1 MRKVIIGIAIGL
13 GVIVLAFA
21 LGFYAFFARVGSS
34 GHGEVGLIKI
44 EGTIM
49 TATSVVEELE
59 KARKD
64 PSIKAVVV
72 RLDTPGGAVAASQ
85 EIYEEVKKV
94 NAVKPVVVSM
104 GNIAASGGYYIA
116 CGARKIF
123 ANQGTLT
130 GSIGVRMEHVNIGE
144 LLSWAKVSH
153 ETLKSGYFKD
163 IGAFDR
169 PMTEEERALLQGF
182 LTDLHAQFKET
193 VAVSRNIPIEEVEK
207 FADGRIFSG
216 EEAVGLK
223 LVDEIGGLTDA
234 VKFAYGAAGLK
245 GEPEYRLL
253 EKKKTFFM
261 KILSEETMSFLKSAG
276 SALAVYKF

>member
-1 MRKVIIGIAIGL
+1 MRKVVIGIAIGL
-13 GVIVLAFA
+13 AVIIIAFA
-21 LGFYAFFARVGSS
+21 LGFCAFFAKVGHS

-49 TATSVVEELE
+49 TAISVVEELE

-85 EIYEEVKKV
+85 EIFEEVKKV
-94 NAVKPVVVSM
+94 DGTKPVIASM
-104 GNIAASGGYYIA
+104 GNIAASGGYYVA

-144 LLSWAKVSH
+144 LLNWAKISH

-163 IGAFDR
+163 IGSFDR
-169 PMTEEERALLQGF
+169 PMTDEERALLQGF

-193 VAVSRNIPIEEVEK
+193 VAASRNIPIEEVEK
-207 FADGRIFSG
+207 IADGRIFSG

-234 VKFAYGAAGLK
+234 VKFAYNAAGLK
-245 GEPEYRLL
+245 GEPEYRVL
-253 EKKKTFFM
+253 EKEKTFLM
-261 KILSEETMSFLKSAG
+261 RMLSEETMSFLKSAG
-276 SALAVYKF
+276 SALAVYK

>member
-1 MRKVIIGIAIGL
+1 MRKIIIGIAIGL
-13 GVIVLAFA
+13 ALIIIAFG
-21 LGFYAFFARVGSS
+21 LGFCSYLAKIGSS
-34 GHGEVGLIKI
+34 GKGSVGLIKV

-49 TATSVVEELE
+49 MSTSVVEQLE

-64 PSIKAVVV
+64 PKIKAVVV

-85 EIYEEVKKV
+85 EIFEEVKKV
-94 NAVKPVVVSM
+94 DGVKPVIASM
-104 GNIAASGGYYIA
+104 GNVAASGGYYIA
-116 CGARKIF
+116 CGARRIF

-130 GSIGVRMEHVNIGE
+130 GSIGVRMEHINIGE
-144 LLSWAKVSH
+144 LLNWAKVSH

-169 PMTEEERALLQGF
+169 PMTDEERALLQGF

-193 VAVSRNIPIEEVEK
+193 VATSRNIPIEEVEK
-207 FADGRIFSG
+207 LSDGRIFSG
-216 EEAVGLK
+216 EEAVDLK

-234 VKFAYGAAGLK
+234 VKFAYDAAGLK
-245 GEPEYRLL
+245 GEPEYRIL